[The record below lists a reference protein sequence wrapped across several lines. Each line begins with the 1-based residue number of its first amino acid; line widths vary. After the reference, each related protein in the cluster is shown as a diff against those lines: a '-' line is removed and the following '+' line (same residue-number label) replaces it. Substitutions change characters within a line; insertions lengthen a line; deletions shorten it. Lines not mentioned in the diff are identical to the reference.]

1 MSVSLR
7 VQVRRVFAAGAVCL
21 LVATG
26 AANAAPGQPD
36 AAPALTPAAWADVAL
51 TRCRAEA
58 EHWRAEDAALAT
70 RLSAGTPPREQ
81 ASFLDREHA
90 ARALARRNALRG
102 GLARLGTL
110 TFGID
115 PKVSVDGAAPEPL
128 RKVHEGLLAGLD
140 ICELE
145 AVEATIVLG
154 LFDVPFEAALA
165 ERLTAEGQFDAVDA
179 RIRERL
185 TAGDSL
191 EQIYVALRPA
201 SEAAFL
207 RYLDAVVVAALA
219 GHVAEGQPRDPREAG
234 RRRAFLE
241 YLPYAAEPIRLQIY
255 LHGKVDALEGAL
267 GVALPDGVDQMLF
280 AMVRGRFHNSL
291 PRLRRLRAQAP
302 DAVARALTPTIDE
315 WFRRVALPSL
325 GRALRRDPHAAYWFF
340 VQSGGVVQSGTS
352 STPSAVT
359 VPAPAFVLKDLRGL
373 GLDAAIARIGAARLP
388 AAFQQA
394 HARVDAAFTNVT
406 LSRADLAARLERRR
420 VPPALAARLRALM
433 AHERKQTLTSLDVFT
448 LLIRDAHLVRGRLD
462 DEVVRTGIDIFF
474 EAKSG
479 LVDAAVQQVLRETPA
494 ADPRLA
500 DYLRTTAAMMLER
513 ERRQATHGA
522 FREGTGGGAVGWLRG
537 RTVSRSVPVSLPA
550 PGGVTGPAFADL
562 VDALTPKNS
571 DSGNDYRG
579 RAVSGLDLVHDGR
592 EYHAALLEVIDTS
605 RHFLNI
611 SSFDW
616 KTDAGGR
623 DIAYRLMAKKLGID
637 GAAYA
642 RFFATFAGGLP
653 LDPAAS
659 EVVAFYDIP
668 ATRMKHL
675 LVWHAFM
682 TSAHPD
688 VVAARDAARD
698 AGASLVCT
706 TVATCGDLSALAA
719 FTAPRDEAGAAPPER
734 LRAWQAYR
742 HIAALFAEGPL
753 SAGGTPT
760 HASLAGYSENAAAV
774 RRFVRRVGLR
784 RADRPGEPFPISIV
798 ADGKQPFFNMSWG
811 QRSEQFPYV
820 LTEPVRDVYFLLL
833 EFDVHVVLWK
843 GPVEF
848 PWHAGAVPWPGRK
861 VLGRVPFPFV
871 PWPWLSAV
879 PGFGWANAATS
890 LGLQWVLAS
899 DLRIWWASVNH
910 TKSWSSESLAL
921 ESGMGMG
928 SKYFNEY
935 ETHKTWHDM
944 GVLARGDLVDD
955 VNDHFVDVFNQARV
969 NNTGLPAARGVR
981 VPKLRYTDY
990 EPGPHTDVRGD
1001 TSRAWLL
1008 TTYPERGDAN
1018 YRGVY
1023 LAAIAAAR
1031 HNIYIENS
1039 FFSDPL
1045 LARMLMHKAREFRA
1059 RVSCEGLDDPTC
1071 ARRRRDA
1078 VQIHIVLPDLTDKPI
1093 VDAVGASDFHEM
1105 LHLGI
1110 KVHRWNPR
1118 QGWSAARMLHSKV
1131 WLIDYEPGRGGL
1143 AYVGAA
1149 NATQRSHLADNEAG
1163 ILSNDPAFAAQ
1174 VHDRIFAPDT
1184 TVASR
1189 QESVENLYVVR
1200 SSNAAVRASRWLRRL
1215 LVELLWMV

>member
-1 MSVSLR
+1 MSVS
-7 VQVRRVFAAGAVCL
+7 RRGLVWRNVAAGTL
-21 LVATG
+21 LVLV
-26 AANAAPGQPD
+26 AAGVAAAAPQPSE
-36 AAPALTPAAWADVAL
+36 PAAGVSPAVWAELAL
-51 TRCRAEA
+51 SRCQVETAQ
-58 EHWRAEDAALAT
+58 WRVDDAALAAELAT
-70 RLSAGTPPREQ
+70 GTPSQEQ
-81 ASFLDREHA
+81 ASFLAREDA
-90 ARALARRNALRG
+90 ARALANRNALRG

-110 TFGID
+110 MFGID
-115 PKVSVDGAAPEPL
+115 PKVSVDGAPPEPL
-128 RKVHEGLLAGLD
+128 RKVLEGLLSGLD

-154 LFDVPFEAALA
+154 LFGMTFEADLA
-165 ERLTAEGQFDAVDA
+165 ARLTPERQFEAVDA
-179 RIRERL
+179 RIRAL
-185 TAGDSL
+185 LAAGGSL
-191 EQIYVALRPA
+191 EQVYVALRPA

-207 RYLDAVVVAALA
+207 EHLDAVVATALTRHAAA
-219 GHVAEGQPRDPREAG
+219 GRTRVPQAAA

-241 YLPYAAEPIRLQIY
+241 YLPYAAEPIRIQFY

-280 AMVRGRFHNSL
+280 AMVRGRFHDSL
-291 PRLRRLRAQAP
+291 PRLRRLRIQSP
-302 DAVARALTPTIDE
+302 EDVAHALTPTLDE

-325 GRALRRDPHAAYWFF
+325 GRALGRDPHAAYWFF
-340 VQSGGVVQSGTS
+340 VQSGGVVRAGTASTKS
-352 STPSAVT
+352 SVV
-359 VPAPAFVLKDLRGL
+359 VPAPAFVLRDLRGL
-373 GLDAAIARIGAARLP
+373 GLDAAIVRLGAARLP
-388 AAFQQA
+388 MAFQTA
-394 HARVDAAFTNVT
+394 HARVEAAFTNLT
-406 LSRADLAARLERRR
+406 LSRAELSARLDRRR
-420 VPPALAARLRALM
+420 VPPAVAARLRALM
-433 AHERKQTLTSLDVFT
+433 AHERKQALSSLDLFT

-462 DEVVRTGIDIFF
+462 SEVVRTGIEVFF
-474 EAKSG
+474 DAKSER
-479 LVDAAVQQVLRETPA
+479 VDAEVQRVLQEAPA

-500 DYLRTTAAMMLER
+500 AYLRTTAAMMLEI
-513 ERRQATHGA
+513 ERRQATHDA

-537 RTVSRSVPVSLPA
+537 RSVGSSVPVSLAA
-550 PGGVTGPAFADL
+550 PGGVTGAAFADL
-562 VDALTPKNS
+562 VDVLSPKNRE
-571 DSGNDYRG
+571 SGDDYRG

-592 EYHAALLEVIDTS
+592 EYHAALLDVIDTS

-616 KTDAGGR
+616 KTDTGGR

-637 GAAYA
+637 GAGYA
-642 RFFATFAGGLP
+642 RFFATFSGGLP
-653 LDPAAS
+653 LEPAAPA
-659 EVVAFYDIP
+659 VMAFYDIP

-682 TSAHPD
+682 TSTHPE
-688 VVAARDAARD
+688 VVAAREAAQA
-698 AGASLVCT
+698 AGASLACT
-706 TVATCGDLSALAA
+706 TVATCGDLSALTSGGMPPDGAEP
-719 FTAPRDEAGAAPPER
+719 APAGQ
-734 LRAWQAYR
+734 QAYQR
-742 HIAALFAEGPL
+742 IAALFADGP
-753 SAGGTPT
+753 APEGGTASR
-760 HASLAGYSENAAAV
+760 ASLADFSESGAAV

-784 RADRPGEPFPISIV
+784 RADRPAEPFPISIV
-798 ADGKQPFFNMSWG
+798 ADGKQPFFNMHWG
-811 QRSEQFPYV
+811 QRSEQFPYL

-833 EFDVHVVLWK
+833 EFDVHVVMWK

-848 PWHAGAVPWPGRK
+848 PWHVGAVPWPGRK

-928 SKYFNEY
+928 SKYFNAY
-935 ETHKTWHDM
+935 DTHKTWHDM
-944 GVLARGDLVDD
+944 GVLARGDIVDD
-955 VNDHFVDVFNQARV
+955 VNDHFIDVFNEARV
-969 NNTGLPAARGVR
+969 NNTGLPASRGVV
-981 VPKLRYTDY
+981 VPKLRYADY
-990 EPGPHTDVRGD
+990 EPGPHTDVNGD
-1001 TSRAWLL
+1001 ASRAWLL
-1008 TTYPERGDAN
+1008 TTHPERGDAN

-1023 LAAIAAAR
+1023 LAALAAAR
-1031 HNIYIENS
+1031 HNVYIENS

-1045 LARMLMHKAREFRA
+1045 IARMLMRKAREFRA
-1059 RVSCEGLDDPTC
+1059 RVSCEALDDHAC
-1071 ARRRRDA
+1071 ARRRREA

-1118 QGWSAARMLHSKV
+1118 RGWSAARMLHSKV

-1189 QESVENLYVVR
+1189 LESVKNLYVVR

>member
-1 MSVSLR
+1 MSVS
-7 VQVRRVFAAGAVCL
+7 RRGLVWRNVAAGAL
-21 LVATG
+21 LVL
-26 AANAAPGQPD
+26 AAAGVAVAAPQPPEP
-36 AAPALTPAAWADVAL
+36 AAGVSPAAWAELAL
-51 TRCRAEA
+51 ARCRAET
-58 EHWRAEDAALAT
+58 EQWRADDAALAT
-70 RLSAGTPPREQ
+70 ELAAGTPSREQ
-81 ASFLDREHA
+81 ASFLAREDA

-110 TFGID
+110 MFGID
-115 PKVSVDGAAPEPL
+115 PKVSVDGAPSEPL
-128 RKVHEGLLAGLD
+128 RKVLEGLLSGLD

-154 LFDVPFEAALA
+154 LFGMTFEAELA
-165 ERLTAEGQFDAVDA
+165 ARLTSERQFEAVDA
-179 RIRERL
+179 RIRARL
-185 TAGDSL
+185 AAGDSP
-191 EQIYVALRPA
+191 EQVYVALRPA

-207 RYLDAVVVAALA
+207 AHLDAVVATALTRHA
-219 GHVAEGQPRDPREAG
+219 AEGRPRVPQAAA

-241 YLPYAAEPIRLQIY
+241 YLPYAAEPIRIQFY

-280 AMVRGRFHNSL
+280 AMVRGRFHDSL
-291 PRLRRLRAQAP
+291 PRLRRLRTQAP
-302 DAVARALTPTIDE
+302 DDVARALAPTLDE
-315 WFRRVALPSL
+315 WFRRVAMPSL
-325 GRALRRDPHAAYWFF
+325 GRALGRDPHAAYWFY
-340 VQSGGVVQSGTS
+340 VQSGGVVRAGTASTKS
-352 STPSAVT
+352 SVV
-359 VPAPAFVLKDLRGL
+359 VPAPALVLRDLRGL
-373 GLDAAIARIGAARLP
+373 GLDAAVARLGAARLP
-388 AAFQQA
+388 MAFQAA
-394 HARVDAAFTNVT
+394 HARVEAAFTSLT
-406 LSRADLAARLERRR
+406 LSRAELAARLDRRR
-420 VPPALAARLRALM
+420 MPPAVAARLRALM
-433 AHERKQTLTSLDVFT
+433 AHERKQALSSLDLFT

-462 DEVVRTGIDIFF
+462 GEVVRTGIEVFF
-474 EAKSG
+474 EAKSER
-479 LVDAAVQQVLRETPA
+479 VNAEVQRVLQEAPA

-500 DYLRTTAAMMLER
+500 AYLRTTAAMMLEI
-513 ERRQATHGA
+513 ERRQATHDA

-537 RTVSRSVPVSLPA
+537 RTVGSSVPVSLAA
-550 PGGVTGPAFADL
+550 PGGVTGSAFADL
-562 VDALTPKNS
+562 VDVLSPKNRE
-571 DSGNDYRG
+571 SGDDYRG

-605 RHFLNI
+605 RQFLNI

-623 DIAYRLMAKKLGID
+623 DIAYRLMAKKLGIE

-642 RFFATFAGGLP
+642 RFFATFSGGLP
-653 LDPAAS
+653 LEPAAPA
-659 EVVAFYDIP
+659 VVAFYDIP

-682 TSAHPD
+682 TSTHPD
-688 VVAARDAARD
+688 VVAAREAALA
-698 AGASLVCT
+698 AGASLACT
-706 TVATCGDLSALAA
+706 TVATCGDLSTLGALAE
-719 FTAPRDEAGAAPPER
+719 PRDEAGAASAGR
-734 LRAWQAYR
+734 QAYQR
-742 HIAALFAEGPL
+742 IAALFAEGPG
-753 SAGGTPT
+753 SEGEIARRV
-760 HASLAGYSENAAAV
+760 SLAGFSESAAAV

-784 RADRPGEPFPISIV
+784 RADRPDEPFPISIV
-798 ADGKQPFFNMSWG
+798 ADGKQPFFNMHWG

-833 EFDVHVVLWK
+833 EFDVHVVMWK

-848 PWHAGAVPWPGRK
+848 PWHIGAVPWPGRK

-935 ETHKTWHDM
+935 DTHKTWHDM
-944 GVLARGDLVDD
+944 GVLARGDIVDD
-955 VNDHFVDVFNQARV
+955 VNDHFVDVFNEARV
-969 NNTGLPAARGVR
+969 NNTGLPASRGVR
-981 VPKLRYTDY
+981 VPKLRYADY
-990 EPGPHTDVRGD
+990 EPGPHTDVNGD
-1001 TSRAWLL
+1001 ASRAWLL
-1008 TTYPERGDAN
+1008 TTHPERGDAN

-1023 LAAIAAAR
+1023 LAALAAAR
-1031 HNIYIENS
+1031 HNVYIENS

-1045 LARMLMHKAREFRA
+1045 IARMLMRKAREFRA
-1059 RVSCEGLDDPTC
+1059 RVSCEGLDDHAC
-1071 ARRRRDA
+1071 ARRRREA

-1118 QGWSAARMLHSKV
+1118 RGWSAARMLHSKV

-1174 VHDRIFAPDT
+1174 VHDRIFAADT

-1189 QESVENLYVVR
+1189 LETVENLYVVR
-1200 SSNAAVRASRWLRRL
+1200 NSNAAVRASRWLRRL

>member
-1 MSVSLR
+1 MTVSPRALLR
-7 VQVRRVFAAGAVCL
+7 RFLAVGAMCVLAGMGVAVASPQETDPPAAM
-21 LVATG
+21 
-26 AANAAPGQPD
+26 
-36 AAPALTPAAWADVAL
+36 TPAVWAELAL
-51 TRCRAEA
+51 ARCQAEA
-58 EHWRAEDAALAT
+58 DAWRRDDEALAA
-70 RLSAGTPPREQ
+70 RLAAGTPSREQ
-81 ASFLDREHA
+81 TSFLGREQA

-110 TFGID
+110 MFGID

-128 RKVHEGLLAGLD
+128 RKVLEGLLAGLD

-154 LFDVPFEAALA
+154 LFGVPLDAALA
-165 ERLTAEGQFDAVDA
+165 ARLTPQRQFEAVEEMIRA
-179 RIRERL
+179 RQA
-185 TAGDSL
+185 AGESL
-191 EQIYVALRPA
+191 ERIYVALRPP

-207 RYLDAVVVAALA
+207 GAVDAVVAAALA
-219 GHVAEGQPRDPREAG
+219 RHAVDGRPRDPRESA

-241 YLPYAAEPIRLQIY
+241 YLPYAAEPIRIQFY

-280 AMVRGRFHNSL
+280 AMVRGRFHDSL

-302 DAVARALTPTIDE
+302 DAVARALMPTLDE

-325 GRALRRDPHAAYWFF
+325 GRALGRDPHAAYWFF
-340 VQSGGVVQSGTS
+340 VQSGGVARAGRASTKS
-352 STPSAVT
+352 SVT
-359 VPAPAFVLKDLRGL
+359 VTAPAFVLRDLRGL
-373 GLDAAIARIGAARLP
+373 GLDAAVARLGETRLP
-388 AAFQQA
+388 VSYQQA
-394 HARVDAAFTNVT
+394 HARVEAAFTNVT
-406 LSRADLAARLERRR
+406 LSRAELADRLDRRR
-420 VPPALAARLRALM
+420 VPPPVAARLRALM
-433 AHERKQTLTSLDVFT
+433 AHEHKQALSSLDVFT

-462 DEVVRTGIDIFF
+462 EDVVRTGIEIFF
-474 EAKSG
+474 EAKSD
-479 LVDAAVQQVLRETPA
+479 LVDAEVRRVLEEVPGGDA
-494 ADPRLA
+494 RLA
-500 DYLRTTAAMMLER
+500 AYLQTTAAMMLEL

-522 FREGTGGGAVGWLRG
+522 YREGTGGGAVGWLRG
-537 RTVSRSVPVSLPA
+537 RTVGSSVPVSLAA
-550 PGGVTGPAFADL
+550 PGGITGPAFADL
-562 VDALTPKNS
+562 VDVLTPKNRE
-571 DSGNDYRG
+571 SGNDYQG

-637 GAAYA
+637 AAGYA
-642 RFFATFAGGLP
+642 RFFTMFAGGVP
-653 LDPAAS
+653 LDPAAPS
-659 EVVAFYDIP
+659 LVAFYDIP

-682 TSAHPD
+682 TSVHPD
-688 VVAARDAARD
+688 VVAARDAAQA
-698 AGASLVCT
+698 AGASLACV
-706 TVATCGDLSALAA
+706 TVATCGDLSALAVLTGA
-719 FTAPRDEAGAAPPER
+719 HDEAGAASPA
-734 LRAWQAYR
+734 LRHAWQAYR
-742 HIAALFAEGPL
+742 HIAALFADGPL
-753 SAGGTPT
+753 GPGAPPAR
-760 HASLAGYSENAAAV
+760 ASLADYTGDAAAV

-820 LTEPVRDVYFLLL
+820 LTEPVRDIYFLLL

-935 ETHKTWHDM
+935 DTHKTWHDM
-944 GVLARGDLVDD
+944 GVLARGDIVDD

-969 NNTGLPAARGVR
+969 NNAGLPASRGVR
-981 VPKLRYTDY
+981 VPKLRYADY
-990 EPGPHTDVRGD
+990 EPGPHTDVNGD
-1001 TSRAWLL
+1001 ASRAWLL
-1008 TTYPERGDAN
+1008 TTHPERGDAN

-1023 LAAIAAAR
+1023 LAALAAAR
-1031 HNIYIENS
+1031 RNIYIENS

-1045 LARMLMHKAREFRA
+1045 IARMLMRKAREFRA
-1059 RVSCEGLDDPTC
+1059 RVSCEGLDDHAC
-1071 ARRRRDA
+1071 ARRRREA

-1118 QGWSAARMLHSKV
+1118 QGWSASRMLHSKV
-1131 WLIDYEPGRGGL
+1131 WLIDYEPGKGGL

-1174 VHDRIFAPDT
+1174 VHDRIFVPDT

-1189 QESVENLYVVR
+1189 LETVENLYVVR
-1200 SSNAAVRASRWLRRL
+1200 NSNAAVRASRWLRRL
-1215 LVELLWMV
+1215 LVELLWLV